1 MLNRMPWGLQ
11 EPRELLAGDLAPFV
25 SIENGRG
32 ATPNDRFLRKL
43 PRQGDSIKGE
53 LPAVRR
59 VFQKDGLYRGSRPQA
74 KSFGDSR
81 SWR

>member
-1 MLNRMPWGLQ
+1 MGLQ

-32 ATPNDRFLRKL
+32 AIPNDRFLRKL

-53 LPAVRR
+53 LPAVMRTLKLVR
-59 VFQKDGLYRGSRPQA
+59 GIPSNVSWYRSSNGT
-74 KSFGDSR
+74 D
-81 SWR
+81 